1 MTLFGLFYD
10 AKLTDGVNEC
20 RMKHWDDSETSK
32 GPVLNYYSFIRI
44 EELRK
49 TTKNL
54 SPGSQSPAGIR
65 TVYSL
70 I

>member
-1 MTLFGLFYD
+1 
-10 AKLTDGVNEC
+10 
-20 RMKHWDDSETSK
+20 MKHWDDSETSK